1 MKQNNK
7 NNSNSVIEWIDY
19 RLPIISMLK
28 HSAVD
33 YPTPKKFKLLVE
45 LWFFSWFFSL
55 SSDNNWYYAFNAL
68 HCSCRSCIFFY

>member
-19 RLPIISMLK
+19 RLPIISLLK

-33 YPTPKKFKLLVE
+33 YPTPKNLNYWWNFGSLAG
-45 LWFFSWFFSL
+45 FSI
-55 SSDNNWYYAFNAL
+55 SSDNNRYYAFNAL